1 MAGFGHNRT
10 FDAGCDELEIALI
23 KHGVLA
29 MQHRIIKILEF
40 SLVVVLIAGA
50 IWFVNRVGIDQIRTN
65 VAQFGIGAPF
75 IILLLRLTSIVVPAL
90 PGTAY
95 AILSGA
101 LFGFAQGLIVI
112 AISDFFACATN
123 FFLARRYGRGVVQ
136 RLVGERLMERLDRWS
151 QKYLEGNFFLMT
163 GALMTSF
170 FDYICYAAGLSRMSW
185 KRFMSA
191 LGLSIVIV
199 KPPLVAA
206 GAGILQGEKLLIG
219 ASVLGVLAIAIIT
232 AWTRRKGNQIA
243 NLDR

>member
-1 MAGFGHNRT
+1 
-10 FDAGCDELEIALI
+10 
-23 KHGVLA
+23 

-40 SLVVVLIAGA
+40 SLVVLLIAIA

-65 VAQFGIGAPF
+65 VAQFGIWAPF
-75 IILLLRLTSIVVPAL
+75 MILLLRLTSIVVPAL

-95 AILSGA
+95 AVLSGA
-101 LFGFAQGLIVI
+101 LFGFLQGFIVI
-112 AISDFFACATN
+112 AIADFLACATN
-123 FFLARRYGRGVVQ
+123 FFIARRYGRGVVQ
-136 RLVGERLMERLDRWS
+136 RLVGKRFMDRLDRWS

-170 FDYICYAAGLSRMSW
+170 FDYICYAAGLSRMPW

-199 KPPLVAA
+199 KPPVVAV

-219 ASVLGVLAIAIIT
+219 VSVVGVLAIAIIS
-232 AWTRRKGNQIA
+232 AWVRRKGSQTA
-243 NLDR
+243 NSDQ